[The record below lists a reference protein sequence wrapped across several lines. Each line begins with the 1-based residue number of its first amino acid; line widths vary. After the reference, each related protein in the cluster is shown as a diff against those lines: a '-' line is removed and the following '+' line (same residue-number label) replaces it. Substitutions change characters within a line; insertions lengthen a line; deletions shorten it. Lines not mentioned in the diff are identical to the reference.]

1 MKQKWLKMKKANEF
15 YEVKDGKISRKNQA
29 CPKCGKGTF
38 LANHK
43 DRLSCGKCGYTSF
56 KK

>member
-1 MKQKWLKMKKANEF
+1 MKKAHE
-15 YEVKDGKISRKNQA
+15 YYDMKDGKINRKNQA

-43 DRLSCGKCGYTSF
+43 DRFSCGKCGYTSF